1 MRTLRVVT
9 PSRSASSCAVTQPSA
24 RERYSSSRSR
34 LSGIRLQAYGSG
46 RGQHVPR
53 PARGLAGRGRRIVR
67 SASQSS
73 RRRAR
78 EPPRRGRSG
87 RLSAPAEDF
96 LLERAVPLS
105 GCLDGSRPG
114 REEANEVRRI
124 LIVCGAGASSTF
136 LAHRLRAGAKE
147 RGMGAEFR
155 SETLTGLEHS
165 LPEAD
170 VLLVGPH
177 LESQFDG
184 LRQRAELMGA
194 AAALLP
200 PDVFGAHGADAVLET
215 LPVLFAA
222 RAVVAGA
229 DTDSSTRPVRPGE
242 PDSGHH

>member
-1 MRTLRVVT
+1 MD
-9 PSRSASSCAVTQPSA
+9 
-24 RERYSSSRSR
+24 E
-34 LSGIRLQAYGSG
+34 
-46 RGQHVPR
+46 
-53 PARGLAGRGRRIVR
+53 
-67 SASQSS
+67 
-73 RRRAR
+73 
-78 EPPRRGRSG
+78 
-87 RLSAPAEDF
+87 
-96 LLERAVPLS
+96 
-105 GCLDGSRPG
+105 SRPG
-114 REEANEVRRI
+114 REEANEVRKI

-147 RGMGAEFR
+147 RGMDAVFR
-155 SETLTGLEHS
+155 SETLTGLDHS

-184 LRQRAELMGA
+184 LRHRAELVGA

-229 DTDSSTRPVRPGE
+229 DGDSSTRPVRPGQ